1 MMRYGKSVATALAAV
16 MMVLSAAGC
25 GNNGQQA
32 EKPQL
37 VRTQTVSLSN
47 GSAVGKYSGT
57 VRGRYETAL
66 AFQTGGRILQRNVN
80 VGDRVSAGD
89 VLMVIDA
96 RDAVQKAN
104 QGDAAVSSARAQ
116 LTLAAANLRRYQELY
131 NEEAVSAAVL
141 DQYQTSYDA
150 AQAAYENAVA
160 QSVEGHNVLGYT
172 NLTANAS
179 GVISAVNVEAGQVVA
194 AGTPA
199 LQLVQTE
206 ELEVEIEVPEG
217 DTESIQPG
225 MRAEVTF
232 WSNNGVSVEG
242 TVREVAPMADKVSR
256 TYRVRVSVPEL
267 PQGISLGM
275 TASVSLTKPASG
287 RELAEL
293 PLTAIY
299 QTGDTPEVWVV
310 GEDGTVSLKNVS
322 VEEYGDNTVRVDGL
336 SDGDIVVTA
345 GVHKLHEGQNVRVGD
360 SEAGL

>member
-16 MMVLSAAGC
+16 MMVVSAAGC

-199 LQLVQTE
+199 LQLVQTD

-217 DTESIQPG
+217 DIESIQPG

-232 WSNNGVSVEG
+232 WRSNG
-242 TVREVAPMADKVSR
+242 
-256 TYRVRVSVPEL
+256 
-267 PQGISLGM
+267 
-275 TASVSLTKPASG
+275 ASVSLTKPGSG
-287 RELAEL
+287 GELAEL

-299 QTGDTPEVWVV
+299 QTGDTPSVWVV

-345 GVHKLHEGQNVRVGD
+345 GVHKLHEGQSVRVGD